1 MIEAD
6 SILPEKALLV
16 SPNLGH
22 PLFLG
27 IDSKFKQKEF
37 EVNLLF
43 VSNIKNTDNFERFI
57 KHRLN
62 FIPILEYKWKL
73 KAHFEKEKE
82 ERLERKRKRSI
93 WDKIKSIFSRKKK
106 KLEEELPPVLDLT
119 DSTGKKF
126 DIVKAEK
133 IEKLRPRAF
142 RGNLIKGTLLKV
154 EPVKTCEIDD
164 IKFDSYC
171 SPRNYLIKYN
181 VYSGLNEFYKATIH
195 FKLSKEVLDFLGSFN
210 FVMLDL
216 WQEMPNKEIRV
227 SYHSIVV
234 SKNKWSDFKFFH
246 ATDLHLAE
254 RNDRIYEIVRK
265 WNVLVRKSDL
275 GELLAQGAKAVSF
288 FQRLLIKKPKPED
301 KIPIKSTE
309 PLRKR
314 FVNPNNNFRNF
325 IKLVNKKV
333 NKNDLDF
340 VVLTGDL
347 IDFAILSK
355 IPREKRKNLNFNY
368 KDSNWRIFKEILL
381 NFPQEK
387 RRGMVSGEEIL
398 CPIFTIPG
406 NHDYRPFHYDL
417 RWGNL
422 YRKIGLNSN
431 EAIALN
437 EELMANPISSITK
450 TFSALKAYLIEFN
463 ASLDYCIKLGNN
475 NFIFLN
481 TGSDSFKKLMDFLSG
496 HPSVTGISQKHIK
509 YLENIINSKIEPEN
523 NTYLMLHGPPINPK
537 KNISTIKRYA
547 MSKQSEELFTK
558 IDEFKESLIKKL
570 GKSLSLARIDNKFDV
585 QYGAVS
591 TNSEKLLK
599 FCLDFCILTLSGH
612 THELKEFRLRDPQD
626 LETKVVDT
634 HTSPFS
640 LKKLENPAEIY
651 YDIYSELYNNPED
664 IENNGPFVVQTP
676 ALGLGSY
683 KNPKSASAFREIVIK
698 KGKLASFK
706 VMYLKQQFK
715 QF

>member
-1 MIEAD
+1 LIEAE
-6 SILPEKALLV
+6 SIKPEKALLI

-22 PLFLG
+22 PLFLD

-43 VSNIKNTDNFERFI
+43 VSNIKDTDNFERFI
-57 KHRLN
+57 KHALN

-73 KAHFEKEKE
+73 KTYFEKEKE
-82 ERLERKRKRSI
+82 DRLERKKKRSI

-106 KLEEELPPVLDLT
+106 KKEEELPPVLELT

-126 DIVKAEK
+126 DIVQAEK
-133 IEKLRPRAF
+133 IETLRPRAF
-142 RGNLIKGTLLKV
+142 RGDLIKATLLKV
-154 EPVKTCEIDD
+154 EPVKTCEIDN
-164 IKFDSYC
+164 IKYDSYY
-171 SPRNYLIKYN
+171 SPRNYLTKYN
-181 VYSGLNEFYKATIH
+181 IYSGLNEFYKATIH
-195 FKLSKEVLDFLGSFN
+195 FRLSKEVLEFLESYN
-210 FVMLDL
+210 FVMFDL

-254 RNDRIYEIVRK
+254 RNDRIYEIVKK

-275 GELLAQGAKAVSF
+275 GELLAKGAKAVSF
-288 FQRLLIKKPKPED
+288 FQRLLIKKPKD
-301 KIPIKSTE
+301 KIPSKSIE

-314 FVNPNNNFRNF
+314 FVNPNNNFRKF

-347 IDFAILSK
+347 IDFAVLSK
-355 IPREKRKNLNFNY
+355 IPTEKRKTLNFNY

-422 YRKIGLNSN
+422 YRKIGLLQN
-431 EAIALN
+431 EVIALN

-450 TFSALKAYLIEFN
+450 SFSALKAYLIEIN
-463 ASLDYCIKLGNN
+463 SSLDYDIKFGNN

-496 HPSVTGISQKHIK
+496 HPSVTGITEKHIK
-509 YLENIINSKIEPEN
+509 YLENIINCRLEPEN
-523 NTYLMLHGPPINPK
+523 NTFLMLHGPPINPK
-537 KNISTIKRYA
+537 KKISPLKRYA
-547 MSKQSEELFTK
+547 MSKPTKELITK
-558 IDEFKESLIKKL
+558 INEFKESLIQKSGKK
-570 GKSLSLARIDNKFDV
+570 LSLARIDNKFDV
-585 QYGAVS
+585 QYGAIS
-591 TNSEKLLK
+591 TNWEKLLK
-599 FCLDFCILTLSGH
+599 FCLDFCVLTLSGH
-612 THELKEFRLRDPQD
+612 THELKEFRLSDPQD
-626 LETKVVDT
+626 LKTKIVDT

-640 LKKLENPAEIY
+640 LKKLENPAMIY
-651 YDIYSELYNNPED
+651 YDIYSEQYDNPED
-664 IENNGPFVVQTP
+664 IENHAPFVVQTP

-683 KNPKSASAFREIVIK
+683 KNPKSESAFREIVIK
-698 KGKLASFK
+698 KGRLASFK
-706 VMYLKQQFK
+706 VKYLKRQF
-715 QF
+715 

>member
-1 MIEAD
+1 LIEAE
-6 SILPEKALLV
+6 SIKPEKALLI

-22 PLFLG
+22 PLFLD

-43 VSNIKNTDNFERFI
+43 VSNIKDTDNFERFI
-57 KHRLN
+57 KHALN

-73 KAHFEKEKE
+73 KTYFEKEKE
-82 ERLERKRKRSI
+82 DRLERKKKRSI

-106 KLEEELPPVLDLT
+106 KKEEELPPVLELT

-126 DIVKAEK
+126 DIVQAEK
-133 IEKLRPRAF
+133 IETLRPRAF
-142 RGNLIKGTLLKV
+142 RGDLIKATLLKV
-154 EPVKTCEIDD
+154 EPVKTCEIDN
-164 IKFDSYC
+164 IKYDSYY
-171 SPRNYLIKYN
+171 SPRNYLTKYN
-181 VYSGLNEFYKATIH
+181 IYSGLNEFYKATIH
-195 FKLSKEVLDFLGSFN
+195 FRLSKEVLEFLESYN
-210 FVMLDL
+210 FVMFDL

-254 RNDRIYEIVRK
+254 RNDRIYEIVKK

-275 GELLAQGAKAVSF
+275 GELLAKGAKAVSF
-288 FQRLLIKKPKPED
+288 FQRLLIKKPKD
-301 KIPIKSTE
+301 KIPSKSIE

-314 FVNPNNNFRNF
+314 FVNPNNNFRKF

-347 IDFAILSK
+347 IDFAVLSK
-355 IPREKRKNLNFNY
+355 IPTEKRKKLNFNY

-422 YRKIGLNSN
+422 YRKIGLLQN
-431 EAIALN
+431 EVIALN

-450 TFSALKAYLIEFN
+450 SFSALKAYLIEIN
-463 ASLDYCIKLGNN
+463 SSLDYDIKFGNN

-496 HPSVTGISQKHIK
+496 HPSVTGITEKHIK
-509 YLENIINSKIEPEN
+509 YLENIINCRLEPEN
-523 NTYLMLHGPPINPK
+523 NTFLMLHGPPINPK
-537 KNISTIKRYA
+537 KKISALKRYA
-547 MSKQSEELFTK
+547 MSKPIKELITK
-558 IDEFKESLIKKL
+558 IDEFKESLIQKSGKK
-570 GKSLSLARIDNKFDV
+570 LSLARIDNKFDV
-585 QYGAVS
+585 QYGAIS
-591 TNSEKLLK
+591 TNWEKLLK
-599 FCLDFCILTLSGH
+599 FCLDFCVLTLSGH
-612 THELKEFRLRDPQD
+612 THELKEFRLSDPQD
-626 LETKVVDT
+626 LKTKIVDT

-640 LKKLENPAEIY
+640 LKKLENPAMIY
-651 YDIYSELYNNPED
+651 YDIYSEQYDNPED
-664 IENNGPFVVQTP
+664 IENHAPFVVQTP

-683 KNPKSASAFREIVIK
+683 KNPKSESAFREIVIK
-698 KGKLASFK
+698 KGRLASFK
-706 VMYLKQQFK
+706 VKYLKRQF
-715 QF
+715 

>member
-1 MIEAD
+1 LIEAE
-6 SILPEKALLV
+6 SIKPEKVLLT

-22 PLFLG
+22 PLFLD

-43 VSNIKNTDNFERFI
+43 VSNIKNTENFEKFI

-73 KAHFEKEKE
+73 KTYFEKEKE
-82 ERLERKRKRSI
+82 ERLERKKKRSI

-106 KLEEELPPVLDLT
+106 KEEELPPVLELI

-126 DIVKAEK
+126 DIVQAGK
-133 IEKLRPRAF
+133 IETLRPQAF
-142 RGNLIKGTLLKV
+142 RGDLIKGTLLKI
-154 EPVKTCEIDD
+154 EPVKTCEIDNS
-164 IKFDSYC
+164 KFDSYY

-181 VYSGLNEFYKATIH
+181 IYSGLNEFYKATIN
-195 FKLSKEVLDFLGSFN
+195 FKLSKEVLEFLEGFN
-210 FVMLDL
+210 FVMFDL

-254 RNDRIYEIVRK
+254 RNDRIYEIVKK
-265 WNVLVRKSDL
+265 WNVLVRKSDF

-288 FQRLLIKKPKPED
+288 FQRLLIKKPKPD
-301 KIPIKSTE
+301 DQIPIKSTE

-355 IPREKRKNLNFNY
+355 IPREKRKNIDFNY
-368 KDSNWRIFKEILL
+368 KDSNWRIFKGILL

-422 YRKIGLNSN
+422 YRKIGLLQS
-431 EAIALN
+431 EVIALN

-463 ASLDYCIKLGNN
+463 ASLDYFIKLGNN

-496 HPSVTGISQKHIK
+496 HPSVTGISEKHIK

-523 NTYLMLHGPPINPK
+523 NNYLMLHGPPINPK
-537 KNISTIKRYA
+537 KSISAIKRYA
-547 MSKQSEELFTK
+547 MSKQSEELLTK
-558 IDEFKESLIKKL
+558 IDEFKESLIQKL

-591 TNSEKLLK
+591 TNWEKLLK

-612 THELKEFRLRDPQD
+612 THELKEFRLSASQD
-626 LETKVVDT
+626 LKTKVVDT
-634 HTSPFS
+634 PTSPFS

-706 VMYLKQQFK
+706 VKYLKQYFK

>member
-1 MIEAD
+1 
-6 SILPEKALLV
+6 V
-16 SPNLGH
+16 
-22 PLFLG
+22 
-27 IDSKFKQKEF
+27 Q
-37 EVNLLF
+37 
-43 VSNIKNTDNFERFI
+43 
-57 KHRLN
+57 
-62 FIPILEYKWKL
+62 
-73 KAHFEKEKE
+73 
-82 ERLERKRKRSI
+82 
-93 WDKIKSIFSRKKK
+93 
-106 KLEEELPPVLDLT
+106 
-119 DSTGKKF
+119 
-126 DIVKAEK
+126 AEK
-133 IEKLRPRAF
+133 IETLRPRAF
-142 RGNLIKGTLLKV
+142 RGDLIKGTLLKV
-154 EPVKTCEIDD
+154 ELVKICEIDN
-164 IKFDSYC
+164 IKYDNYY

-181 VYSGLNEFYKATIH
+181 IYSGLNEFYKATIQ
-195 FKLSKEVLDFLGSFN
+195 FKLSKEVLEFLESFN
-210 FVMLDL
+210 FVMFDL
-216 WQEMPNKEIRV
+216 WQEMPNKENRV

-234 SKNKWSDFKFFH
+234 SKNKWSDFRFFH

-254 RNDRIYEIVRK
+254 RNDRIYEIVKK
-265 WNVLVRKSDL
+265 WNALVRKSDL

-288 FQRLLIKKPKPED
+288 FQRLLIKKPKPDD

-314 FVNPNNNFRNF
+314 FVNPNNNFRTF
-325 IKLVNKKV
+325 IKLANKKV

-355 IPREKRKNLNFNY
+355 IPREKRKNLDYNY

-450 TFSALKAYLIEFN
+450 SFSALKAYLIEIN
-463 ASLDYCIKLGNN
+463 SSLDYYIKLGNN

-496 HPSVTGISQKHIK
+496 HPSVTGISEKHIK
-509 YLENIINSKIEPEN
+509 YLENLIKGKVEPEN
-523 NTYLMLHGPPINPK
+523 NNFLMLHGPPINPK
-537 KNISTIKRYA
+537 KSISTLKRYS
-547 MSKQSEELFTK
+547 MSKQPEELLTK

-570 GKSLSLARIDNKFDV
+570 GKKLSLARIDDKFDV

-591 TNSEKLLK
+591 KNWEKLLK

-612 THELKEFRLRDPQD
+612 THELKEFRLSDPQD
-626 LETKVVDT
+626 LKTKVVDT
-634 HTSPFS
+634 HTSSFS
-640 LKKLENPAEIY
+640 LEKLENPAEIY
-651 YDIYSELYNNPED
+651 YDIYSELYYNPED

-683 KNPKSASAFREIVIK
+683 KNPKSASAYREIVIK
-698 KGKLASFK
+698 KGRLASFK
-706 VMYLKQQFK
+706 VKYLKQQFK
-715 QF
+715 QL

>member
-1 MIEAD
+1 LIEAE
-6 SILPEKALLV
+6 SIKPEKALLI

-22 PLFLG
+22 PLFLD
-27 IDSKFKQKEF
+27 IDRKFEQKEF

-43 VSNIKNTDNFERFI
+43 VSNIKDTDNFERFI
-57 KHRLN
+57 KHALN

-73 KAHFEKEKE
+73 KAYFEKEKE
-82 ERLERKRKRSI
+82 ERLERKKKRSI

-106 KLEEELPPVLDLT
+106 KKEEELPPVLELT

-126 DIVKAEK
+126 DIVQAER
-133 IEKLRPRAF
+133 IETLRPRAF
-142 RGNLIKGTLLKV
+142 RGDLIKATLLKV
-154 EPVKTCEIDD
+154 EPVKTCEIDS
-164 IKFDSYC
+164 IKFDNYY

-181 VYSGLNEFYKATIH
+181 IYSGLNKFYKATIR
-195 FKLSKEVLDFLGSFN
+195 FKLTKEVLEYLESFN
-210 FVMLDL
+210 FIMFDL
-216 WQEMPNKEIRV
+216 SFLNRV

-234 SKNKWSDFKFFH
+234 SKNKWSDFKFIH

-254 RNDRIYEIVRK
+254 RNDRIYEIVKK

-288 FQRLLIKKPKPED
+288 FQRLLIKKPED
-301 KIPIKSTE
+301 KIPIKSNE

-314 FVNPNNNFRNF
+314 LINPNNNFRKF

-347 IDFAILSK
+347 VDFVILSK
-355 IPREKRKNLNFNY
+355 IPTEKRKTLDFNY

-398 CPIFTIPG
+398 CPVFTIPG

-422 YRKIGLNSN
+422 YRKIGLNSS
-431 EAIALN
+431 EVMGLN

-450 TFSALKAYLIEFN
+450 SFSALKAYLIEFN
-463 ASLDYCIKLGNN
+463 SSLDYYIKLGNN

-496 HPSVTGISQKHIK
+496 HPSVTGISEKHIK
-509 YLENIINSKIEPEN
+509 YLENIINHKIEPEN

-537 KNISTIKRYA
+537 KKISALKRYA
-547 MSKQSEELFTK
+547 MSKPSKELITK
-558 IDEFKESLIKKL
+558 IDEFKESLIQN
-570 GKSLSLARIDNKFDV
+570 LSLARIDNKFDV
-585 QYGAVS
+585 QYGTIS
-591 TNSEKLLK
+591 TNWEILLK

-612 THELKEFRLRDPQD
+612 THELKEFRLSDPQD
-626 LETKVVDT
+626 LKTKIVDT
-634 HTSPFS
+634 HTSPFN
-640 LKKLENPAEIY
+640 LKKLENPVVIY

-664 IENNGPFVVQTP
+664 IENNAPFVVQTP

-683 KNPKSASAFREIVIK
+683 KNPKSESAFREIVIK
-698 KGKLASFK
+698 KGRLASFK
-706 VMYLKQQFK
+706 VKYLNR
-715 QF
+715 

>member
-1 MIEAD
+1 MIEAE
-6 SILPEKALLV
+6 SIKPEKVLLT

-22 PLFLG
+22 PLFLD

-43 VSNIKNTDNFERFI
+43 VSNIKNTENFEKFI

-73 KAHFEKEKE
+73 KTYFEKEKE
-82 ERLERKRKRSI
+82 ERLERKKKRSI

-106 KLEEELPPVLDLT
+106 KEEELPPVLELI

-126 DIVKAEK
+126 DIVQAGK
-133 IEKLRPRAF
+133 IETLRPQAF
-142 RGNLIKGTLLKV
+142 RGDLIKGTLLKI
-154 EPVKTCEIDD
+154 EPVKTCEIDN
-164 IKFDSYC
+164 IKYDSYY

-181 VYSGLNEFYKATIH
+181 IFSGLNEFYKATIN
-195 FKLSKEVLDFLGSFN
+195 FKLSKEVLEFLEGFN
-210 FVMLDL
+210 FVMFDL

-234 SKNKWSDFKFFH
+234 SRNKWSDFKFFH

-254 RNDRIYEIVRK
+254 RNDRIYEIVKK
-265 WNVLVRKSDL
+265 WNVLVRKSDF

-288 FQRLLIKKPKPED
+288 FQRLLIKKPKPD
-301 KIPIKSTE
+301 DQIPIKSTE

-355 IPREKRKNLNFNY
+355 IPREKRKNIDFNY

-422 YRKIGLNSN
+422 YRKIGLLQS
-431 EAIALN
+431 EVIALN

-463 ASLDYCIKLGNN
+463 ASLDYFIKLGNN

-496 HPSVTGISQKHIK
+496 HPSVTGISEKHIK

-523 NTYLMLHGPPINPK
+523 NNYLMLHGPPINPK
-537 KNISTIKRYA
+537 KSISAIKRYA
-547 MSKQSEELFTK
+547 MSKQSEELLTK
-558 IDEFKESLIKKL
+558 IDEFKESLIQKL

-591 TNSEKLLK
+591 TNWEKLLK

-612 THELKEFRLRDPQD
+612 THELKEFRLSASQD
-626 LETKVVDT
+626 LKTKVVDT
-634 HTSPFS
+634 PTSPFS

-706 VMYLKQQFK
+706 VKYLKQYFK

>member
-1 MIEAD
+1 MIEVE
-6 SILPEKALLV
+6 SIKPEKALLI

-22 PLFLG
+22 PLFLD
-27 IDSKFKQKEF
+27 IDRKFKQNEF

-43 VSNIKNTDNFERFI
+43 VSNIKEADNFERLI
-57 KHRLN
+57 KRALN
-62 FIPILEYKWKL
+62 LIPILEYRWKL
-73 KAHFEKEKE
+73 KSYFEKEKE
-82 ERLERKRKRSI
+82 ERLERKKKRSI
-93 WDKIKSIFSRKKK
+93 WDKVKSIFSRKKK
-106 KLEEELPPVLDLT
+106 KKEEELPPVLELT

-126 DIVKAEK
+126 DIMPAER
-133 IEKLRPRAF
+133 IETLRPRAF
-142 RGNLIKGTLLKV
+142 RGDLIEGTLLKV
-154 EPVKTCEIDD
+154 EPVKTCEIDS
-164 IKFDSYC
+164 IKFDSYY

-181 VYSGLNEFYKATIH
+181 IFSGLHEFYKATIR
-195 FKLSKEVLDFLGSFN
+195 FRLSKEVLEYLESFN
-210 FVMLDL
+210 FVMFDL

-254 RNDRIYEIVRK
+254 RNDRIYEIVKK
-265 WNVLVRKSDL
+265 WNASVRDSEL
-275 GELLAQGAKAVSF
+275 GELLAKGAKAVSF
-288 FQRLLIKKPKPED
+288 FQRLLIKKPEEKM
-301 KIPIKSTE
+301 PIKSTE

-314 FVNPNNNFRNF
+314 FINPNNNFRKF

-347 IDFAILSK
+347 IDFVVLSK
-355 IPREKRKNLNFNY
+355 IPAEKRKTIHFNY

-381 NFPQEK
+381 NFPQKK

-422 YRKIGLNSN
+422 FRKIGLNSN
-431 EAIALN
+431 EVIALN
-437 EELMANPISSITK
+437 NELLANPISSITK
-450 TFSALKAYLIEFN
+450 SFSALKAYLIEFN
-463 ASLDYCIKLGNN
+463 SSLDYFIKLGNN

-481 TGSDSFKKLMDFLSG
+481 TGSDSFKKLIDFLSG
-496 HPSVTGISQKHIK
+496 HPSVTGITEKHIK
-509 YLENIINSKIEPEN
+509 YLENIINIKIEPEN
-523 NTYLMLHGPPINPK
+523 STYLMLHGPPINPK
-537 KNISTIKRYA
+537 KKISPLKRYA
-547 MSKQSEELFTK
+547 MSKPTKELLTK
-558 IDEFKESLIKKL
+558 INEFKESLIQKSGKK
-570 GKSLSLARIDNKFDV
+570 LSLARIDNKFDV
-585 QYGAVS
+585 QYGAIS
-591 TNSEKLLK
+591 TNWEKLLK

-612 THELKEFRLRDPQD
+612 THELKEFRLRDSQD
-626 LETKVVDT
+626 SKSKVVDT
-634 HTSPFS
+634 HTTPFS

-651 YDIYSELYNNPED
+651 YDIYSEQYDNPEN
-664 IENNGPFVVQTP
+664 IENYAPFVVQTP
-676 ALGLGSY
+676 ALGFGSY

-706 VMYLKQQFK
+706 VKYLNR
-715 QF
+715 

>member
-1 MIEAD
+1 LIEAE
-6 SILPEKALLV
+6 SIKPEKALLI

-22 PLFLG
+22 PLFLD
-27 IDSKFKQKEF
+27 IDRKFKQNEF

-43 VSNIKNTDNFERFI
+43 VSNIKEADNFERLI
-57 KHRLN
+57 KRALN
-62 FIPILEYKWKL
+62 LIPILEYRWKL
-73 KAHFEKEKE
+73 KSYFEKEKE
-82 ERLERKRKRSI
+82 ERLERKKKRSI
-93 WDKIKSIFSRKKK
+93 WNKVKSIFSRKKK
-106 KLEEELPPVLDLT
+106 KKEEELPPVLELT

-126 DIVKAEK
+126 DIVQNER
-133 IEKLRPRAF
+133 IETLRPRAF
-142 RGNLIKGTLLKV
+142 RGDIIEGTLLKV
-154 EPVKTCEIDD
+154 EPVKTCEIDS
-164 IKFDSYC
+164 IKFDSYY

-181 VYSGLNEFYKATIH
+181 IFSGLHEFYKATIR
-195 FKLSKEVLDFLGSFN
+195 FRLSKEVLEYLEGFN
-210 FVMLDL
+210 FIMFDL

-254 RNDRIYEIVRK
+254 RNDRIYEIVKK
-265 WNVLVRKSDL
+265 WNASVRNSDL
-275 GELLAQGAKAVSF
+275 GELLAKGAKAVSF
-288 FQRLLIKKPKPED
+288 FQRLLIKKPED

-314 FVNPNNNFRNF
+314 FINPNNNFRKF

-347 IDFAILSK
+347 IDFVVLSK
-355 IPREKRKNLNFNY
+355 IPTEKRKTLHFNY

-422 YRKIGLNSN
+422 YRKIGLFQN
-431 EAIALN
+431 EVLALN

-450 TFSALKAYLIEFN
+450 SFSALKAYLIEIN
-463 ASLDYCIKLGNN
+463 SSLDYFIKLGNN

-496 HPSVTGISQKHIK
+496 HPSVTGISEKHIK
-509 YLENIINSKIEPEN
+509 YLENLINHKLEPEN

-537 KNISTIKRYA
+537 KKISALKRYA
-547 MSKQSEELFTK
+547 MSKPAKELITK
-558 IDEFKESLIKKL
+558 IDEFKESLIHKSGKK
-570 GKSLSLARIDNKFDV
+570 LSLARIDNKFDV
-585 QYGAVS
+585 QYGAIS
-591 TNSEKLLK
+591 TNWEKLLK

-612 THELKEFRLRDPQD
+612 THELKEFRLSDPQD
-626 LETKVVDT
+626 LKTKIVET

-640 LKKLENPAEIY
+640 LKKLENPAAIY
-651 YDIYSELYNNPED
+651 YDIYSEQYDNPED
-664 IENNGPFVVQTP
+664 IENHAPFVVQTP

-683 KNPKSASAFREIVIK
+683 KNPKSESAFREIVIK
-698 KGKLASFK
+698 KGRLASFK
-706 VMYLKQQFK
+706 VKYLNR
-715 QF
+715 

>member
-1 MIEAD
+1 M
-6 SILPEKALLV
+6 
-16 SPNLGH
+16 
-22 PLFLG
+22 F
-27 IDSKFKQKEF
+27 
-37 EVNLLF
+37 
-43 VSNIKNTDNFERFI
+43 
-57 KHRLN
+57 
-62 FIPILEYKWKL
+62 
-73 KAHFEKEKE
+73 
-82 ERLERKRKRSI
+82 
-93 WDKIKSIFSRKKK
+93 
-106 KLEEELPPVLDLT
+106 
-119 DSTGKKF
+119 
-126 DIVKAEK
+126 
-133 IEKLRPRAF
+133 
-142 RGNLIKGTLLKV
+142 
-154 EPVKTCEIDD
+154 
-164 IKFDSYC
+164 
-171 SPRNYLIKYN
+171 
-181 VYSGLNEFYKATIH
+181 
-195 FKLSKEVLDFLGSFN
+195 
-210 FVMLDL
+210 DL

-254 RNDRIYEIVRK
+254 RNDKIYEIVKK

-275 GELLAQGAKAVSF
+275 GEILVQGAKAVSF
-288 FQRLLIKKPKPED
+288 FQRLLIKKPKD

-325 IKLVNKKV
+325 IKLVNKQV
-333 NKNDLDF
+333 SKNDLDF
-340 VVLTGDL
+340 VLLTGDL

-355 IPREKRKNLNFNY
+355 IPREKRKTIDFNY

-422 YRKIGLNSN
+422 YRKIGLLQS
-431 EAIALN
+431 EVIALN
-437 EELMANPISSITK
+437 DQLMANPISSITK

-463 ASLDYCIKLGNN
+463 SSLDYFFKLGNN

-496 HPSVTGISQKHIK
+496 HPSVTGISEKHIK
-509 YLENIINSKIEPEN
+509 YLENIIDSKIEPEN

-537 KNISTIKRYA
+537 KKISALKRYA
-547 MSKQSEELFTK
+547 MSKPKKELITK
-558 IDEFKESLIKKL
+558 IDEFKESLIQKL
-570 GKSLSLARIDNKFDV
+570 GKELSLARIDNKFDV
-585 QYGAVS
+585 QYGAIS
-591 TNSEKLLK
+591 TNWEKLLK

-612 THELKEFRLRDPQD
+612 THELKEFRLSNPQD
-626 LETKVVDT
+626 LKTKVVDT
-634 HTSPFS
+634 HTSPFN
-640 LKKLENPAEIY
+640 LKKLDNPAMIY

-664 IENNGPFVVQTP
+664 IENNAPFVVQTP

-683 KNPKSASAFREIVIK
+683 KNPKSESAFREIVIK

-706 VMYLKQQFK
+706 VKYLNR
-715 QF
+715 